1 MASTNKSDF
10 EQRCRF
16 PAVVIYDDAVTAYET
31 VDNFVRCRTIDIRAG
46 QRGRFA
52 RSRLLD
58 FYGQLWHL
66 DGATVAHGLGL
77 FWGWRLFSRS
87 VRAGPTIISGPEPA
101 DLDIIRRELV
111 RLLPIRDSLGIV
123 VHSFCTTI
131 RRGDARRL
139 IPQIESATTAGDI
152 IGALLGADFPERER
166 VFHDQPAA

>member
-1 MASTNKSDF
+1 MASTTKSEF

-31 VDNFVRCRTIDIRAG
+31 FDNFVRCGTADIRAG

-58 FYGQLWHL
+58 SDGNLWHL
-66 DGATVAHGLGL
+66 DGATVAHGVGP

-87 VRAGPTIISGPEPA
+87 IRASPTVVSGPEPT
-101 DLDIIRRELV
+101 DIESIRRELA
-111 RLLPIRDSLGIV
+111 RLLPIRDSLGVV

-131 RRGDARRL
+131 SRGEAHRL
-139 IPQIESATTAGDI
+139 MPRIEGAATASDI
-152 IGALLGADFPERER
+152 ISILLGADFPERER
-166 VFHDQPAA
+166 AFSEHSAT